1 MTETEVTETIM
12 RVANQ
17 LANKYKFAHF
27 EADDIIQEAFILAL
41 DALESY
47 NPAFPLEN
55 FIRVHLSHRLK
66 SFKRDN
72 YVRATF
78 KCTNCSGEDCTSCKK
93 ARLRRASK
101 KNLFHPIDI
110 AEVDDEDESNMSS
123 YDGTDSYF
131 FINEIKALIDK
142 ELESKYRED
151 YVKMCHGVKI
161 SKIKAKV
168 IKNRIKEI
176 AEKYGYTV

>member
-1 MTETEVTETIM
+1 MTEAEVTQTIM
-12 RVANQ
+12 RVAEQ

-27 EADDIIQEAFILAL
+27 ESEDIVQEAFILAL

-66 SFKRDN
+66 DFKRNN
-72 YVRATF
+72 YVRNTF
-78 KCTNCSGEDCTSCKK
+78 TCTNCTGEDCVSCKK
-93 ARLRRASK
+93 ARLRRVSK

-110 AEVDDEDESNMSS
+110 TEVDDENESNMSS
-123 YDGTDSYF
+123 YDGTDDF
-131 FINEIKALIDK
+131 HFINEIRVIIDR